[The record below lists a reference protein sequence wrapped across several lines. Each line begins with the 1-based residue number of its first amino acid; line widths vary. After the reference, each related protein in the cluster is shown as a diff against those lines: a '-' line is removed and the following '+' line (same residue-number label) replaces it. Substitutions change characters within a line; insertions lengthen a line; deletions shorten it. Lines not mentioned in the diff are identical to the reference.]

1 MIKFFRKIRQ
11 RLLSENKFSKYFL
24 YAIGEIIL
32 VVIGILIALQI
43 NNWNEGRKQKAEE
56 VKLLQNFKNSV
67 ETDVARV
74 NQFIK
79 DFERRNELI
88 NILLR
93 HMNADLPYSDS
104 LNIFFMNST
113 ALWMPRLDQEVFAT
127 LTSTDLNIISNDTL
141 KKEITSYYSFAKRQ
155 FDIYINR
162 YANIIE
168 DASKD
173 IYPTRFNA
181 LWNDSWNDPDKAVQG
196 GRLMIPND
204 YEALKKD
211 KEYLYFLRSQKNQLY
226 WYVRNPLKQ
235 AKVHSESLLS
245 SIEKELDLCKVK

>member
-1 MIKFFRKIRQ
+1 M
-11 RLLSENKFSKYFL
+11 LTENKFSRYL
-24 YAIGEIIL
+24 IYAIGEIIL

-43 NNWNEGRKQKAEE
+43 NNWNEDRKQNAEE
-56 VKLLQNFKNSV
+56 IKLLQNFRNSI
-67 ETDVARV
+67 EADAARV
-74 NQFIK
+74 NQHIN

-93 HMNADLPYSDS
+93 HINADLPYSDS
-104 LNIFFMNST
+104 LSIYFMNST
-113 ALWMPRLDQEVFAT
+113 ALWMPRLDQEVFST

-155 FDIYINR
+155 FDIFISR

-168 DASKD
+168 DASKN
-173 IYPTRFNA
+173 IFPTRFNA
-181 LWNDSWNDPDKAVQG
+181 LWNNSWNDPEKELQG
-196 GRLMIPND
+196 GRVMIPND

-226 WYVRNPLKQ
+226 WYVREPLKQ
-235 AKVHSESLLS
+235 AKIRSENLLS
-245 SIEKELDLCKVK
+245 SLDQELNLD